1 MFFIFNCYTLSPAG
15 ASHILAYRYSATL
28 ARTYYKKL
36 VATLLIIPI
45 TPITPITPI
54 ILITPITARVAHTPI
69 TARMAHTPKTNR
81 QICQFE
87 ILLYFCRDSL

>member
-36 VATLLIIPI
+36 VATLLITLI
-45 TPITPITPI
+45 TLITLIIPI
-54 ILITPITARVAHTPI
+54 ILITLIIPIIARVAHTSLL
-69 TARMAHTPKTNR
+69 ARASHSR
-81 QICQFE
+81 
-87 ILLYFCRDSL
+87 LL

>member
-1 MFFIFNCYTLSPAG
+1 MR
-15 ASHILAYRYSATL
+15 LAP
-28 ARTYYKKL
+28 RTYYKKL

-45 TPITPITPI
+45 TPITPI
-54 ILITPITARVAHTPI
+54 ILITPITARAAR
-69 TARMAHTPKTNR
+69 TARVAHTPKTNR

>member
-1 MFFIFNCYTLSPAG
+1 MR
-15 ASHILAYRYSATL
+15 LAP
-28 ARTYYKKL
+28 RTYYKKL

-45 TPITPITPI
+45 TPITPIIPI
-54 ILITPITARVAHTPI
+54 ILITPITARAAR

>member
-36 VATLLIIPI
+36 VATLLITLIIPI
-45 TPITPITPI
+45 TPITLIIT
-54 ILITPITARVAHTPI
+54 ITARA
-69 TARMAHTPKTNR
+69 ARTSLQARVTY
-81 QICQFE
+81 
-87 ILLYFCRDSL
+87 LLTSIQRL

>member
-1 MFFIFNCYTLSPAG
+1 MR
-15 ASHILAYRYSATL
+15 LAP
-28 ARTYYKKL
+28 RTYYKKL

-45 TPITPITPI
+45 TPIIPI
-54 ILITPITARVAHTPI
+54 ILITPITARAAR
-69 TARMAHTPKTNR
+69 TARVAHTPKTNR

>member
-1 MFFIFNCYTLSPAG
+1 MR
-15 ASHILAYRYSATL
+15 LAP
-28 ARTYYKKL
+28 RTYYKKL

-54 ILITPITARVAHTPI
+54 ILITPITAR
-69 TARMAHTPKTNR
+69 MAHTPKTNR